1 MISQGYAA
9 APIRHSGLIRVL
21 WREILTP
28 GLTGGYLCHVMEPSE
43 YQMMYEV
50 EDRHWWYVGMQR
62 LTTQLLHQVYGDQPD
77 LAILDA
83 GCGTG
88 AAATHLSSFG
98 SVTGLDFSPLALGFC
113 QQRGL
118 RHLSR
123 GTITRL
129 PFPDASFDL
138 VTSFDVLYHKAVG
151 AYQSALS
158 EFHRVLKP
166 RGRVLLRLPAYNWLR
181 GHHDEVIHTEHR
193 FTAGELRQALAM
205 AGFYNEKITYAN
217 SLLFP
222 AAAGKRLLDR
232 FLPSNHTQSDVK
244 PNPPWPDKLLAGVL
258 SLKAQWLTHFNL
270 PFGLSVITLSRK
282 LA

>member
-1 MISQGYAA
+1 
-9 APIRHSGLIRVL
+9 
-21 WREILTP
+21 
-28 GLTGGYLCHVMEPSE
+28 MEPSE

-62 LTTQLLHQVYGDQPD
+62 LTTQLLHQVYGDQSA
-77 LAILDA
+77 LNILDA

-88 AAATHLSSFG
+88 AAARHLSSFG
-98 SVTGLDFSPLALGFC
+98 TVTGLDFSQLALSFC

-118 RHLSR
+118 RYLSR
-123 GTITRL
+123 GTVTRL
-129 PFPDASFDL
+129 PFADASFDL
-138 VTSFDVLYHKAVG
+138 ITSFDVLYHKAVG
-151 AYQSALS
+151 AYQHALA

-193 FTAGELRQALAM
+193 FTARELRQALAE

-232 FLPSNHTQSDVK
+232 FLPVDATQSDVK
-244 PNPPWPDKLLAGVL
+244 PNPPWQDNLLTGVL
-258 SLKAQWLTHFNL
+258 GLEARWLTYFNL